1 MINLDSIFK
10 KLRDE
15 QPLEDYEIDFL
26 ESLLYEL
33 EHLCT
38 TEWSIA
44 EKALRQNVYYKR
56 LAAVRKYK

>member
-10 KLRDE
+10 KLRDG
-15 QPLEDYEIDFL
+15 QPLEDYEVDFL
-26 ESLLYEL
+26 ELLLHEL

-38 TEWSIA
+38 TEWLIA

>member
-10 KLRDE
+10 KLRE
-15 QPLEDYEIDFL
+15 GKPLEEYEVDFL

-33 EHLCT
+33 ENLCA

>member
-10 KLRDE
+10 KLRDG
-15 QPLEDYEIDFL
+15 QPLEDYEVDIL

-38 TEWSIA
+38 MQWSIA
-44 EKALRQNVYYKR
+44 EQELRQKMYYKR
-56 LAAVRKYK
+56 LAAIRKYK

>member
-10 KLRDE
+10 KLRDG
-15 QPLEDYEIDFL
+15 QPLEDYEVDIL

-44 EKALRQNVYYKR
+44 DRALQEMAYYKR
-56 LAAVRKYK
+56 LAKIRKYK